1 MCTVVRLQEPC
12 VIPAKGTI
20 RKVCPSIPDPIW
32 QAGFRCW
39 CVGGCGKGKRTA
51 EAKTN
56 EEEAVSTGLAVQCQ
70 LWVSAEDPEAGLHT

>member
-1 MCTVVRLQEPC
+1 MWE
-12 VIPAKGTI
+12 A
-20 RKVCPSIPDPIW
+20 
-32 QAGFRCW
+32 
-39 CVGGCGKGKRTA
+39 VGGGMA